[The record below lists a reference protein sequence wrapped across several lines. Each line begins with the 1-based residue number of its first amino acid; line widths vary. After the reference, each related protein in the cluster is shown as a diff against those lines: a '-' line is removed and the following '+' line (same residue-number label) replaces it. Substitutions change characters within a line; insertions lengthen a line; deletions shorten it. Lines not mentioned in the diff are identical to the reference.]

1 MKPDETIDYHIR
13 WAWHAIQRM
22 YNEEANKYGFSMST
36 GYVLLN
42 IDVKK
47 GTPST
52 QLGPRMGMEST
63 SLSRTLKT
71 MEKRGLIKRKA
82 NPEDGRSVLIH
93 LTPLGEKK
101 REISKEKV
109 LQFNKK
115 LQQIISKKKTNQ
127 FIEVIEKLKQVIKEK
142 KIY

>member
-1 MKPDETIDYHIR
+1 MKPVETIDYHIR
-13 WAWHAIQRM
+13 WAWHTIQRM

-52 QLGPRMGMEST
+52 KLGPKMGMEST
-63 SLSRTLKT
+63 SLSRTLKK
-71 MEKRGLIKRKA
+71 MEERGLIKRKA
-82 NPEDGRSVLIH
+82 NPKDGRSVLIH
-93 LTPLGEKK
+93 LTPLGKKK
-101 REISKEKV
+101 RGISKEKV

-115 LQQIISKKKTNQ
+115 LHQIINKKKTNE
-127 FIEVIEKLKQVIKEK
+127 FIEVIEKIKQVIKEK
-142 KIY
+142 QIY

>member
-22 YNEEANKYGFSMST
+22 YNEEANKYGFSMSM

-71 MEKRGLIKRKA
+71 MEERGLIKRKT
-82 NPEDGRSVLIH
+82 NPEDGRSVLVH
-93 LTPLGEKK
+93 LTPLGKKK
-101 REISKEKV
+101 RGVSKEKV

-127 FIEVIEKLKQVIKEK
+127 FIEVIEKIKQVIKEK
-142 KIY
+142 QIY

>member
-1 MKPDETIDYHIR
+1 MKPEETIDYHIK

-71 MEKRGLIKRKA
+71 MEERGLIKRKA

-93 LTPLGEKK
+93 LTTLGGKK

-127 FIEVIEKLKQVIKEK
+127 FIEVVEKLKQVIKEK
-142 KIY
+142 QIY

>member
-13 WAWHAIQRM
+13 WAWHTIQRM